1 MRTEYKRD
9 MNHSYMVLQGIGQV
23 DTSSYQIRMLAGNVI
38 PKLLKCRL
46 QGVDGKTIF
55 SYEITSRQPV
65 SSLFENKK
73 LNIEELQLI
82 FGGFVQVM
90 EEMAEFLLNP
100 ENLVIS
106 PEHMYVDIEKKELY
120 FCYLPGYEHEVREQ
134 FQILTEYVLPKLN
147 HEDAKAVMLGYGVY
161 RRALEESFHLE
172 NIKEELYRVRGEN
185 NENSRIIK
193 KEEKALEEENIPEI
207 FWEKEELPKMEE
219 VNPWKAD
226 LKETVSSDK
235 EEKHQGIKKAAG
247 CAAAAAL
254 ILGMVFLKA
263 FGYLP
268 WLTVEAMAG
277 IFLVLLGLGTLI
289 YFAYT
294 KRKKK
299 NIPQKETMSEKMNHS
314 SADSLRKT
322 ELEEIE
328 NLIKDQERKKQAREE
343 VPQEFGETVV
353 LSANVERG
361 PASLVSR
368 EPGELA
374 TIYLKDEITVVGKLE
389 TAADAVIP
397 LPTVSRVHAK
407 IRKREEEYYL
417 CDLNS
422 RNGTSVN
429 GRMLKNEEEYLLQD
443 EDEVDFA
450 QARYVFLK

>member
-1 MRTEYKRD
+1 MRTDYKRD

-55 SYEITSRQPV
+55 SYEITSRQPLA
-65 SSLFENKK
+65 SLFENKK
-73 LNIEELQLI
+73 LNIEDLQLV

-106 PEHMYVDIEKKELY
+106 PEHMYADVEKKELY
-120 FCYLPGYEHEVREQ
+120 FCYLPGYDHEVREQ
-134 FQILTEYVLPKLN
+134 FQTLTEYVLPKLN

-172 NIKEELYRVRGEN
+172 NIKEELYRVRGESA
-185 NENSRIIK
+185 EKVIPIK
-193 KEEKALEEENIPEI
+193 NQGKIPEEPASENIFAE
-207 FWEKEELPKMEE
+207 EELPVMED
-219 VNPWKAD
+219 NLWKANPQED
-226 LKETVSSDK
+226 TKTKD
-235 EEKHQGIKKAAG
+235 EKTIGMKKITG
-247 CAAAAAL
+247 CAVAAILAL
-254 ILGMVFLKA
+254 GLVFLKA

-268 WLTVEAMAG
+268 WLTMEAMVGAG
-277 IFLVLLGLGTLI
+277 LVLLGGGTLI
-289 YFAYT
+289 YFGYS

-299 NIPQKETMSEKMNHS
+299 DNLVRTGEREIGSFIKAAPVGRTEVQEMEK
-314 SADSLRKT
+314 
-322 ELEEIE
+322 
-328 NLIKDQERKKQAREE
+328 LIKGQEERKEIITEE
-343 VPQEFGETVV
+343 PKEFGETVV
-353 LSANVERG
+353 LSANIERG

-407 IRKREEEYYL
+407 IRKRENDYFL

>member
-1 MRTEYKRD
+1 MRTDYKRD

-46 QGVDGKTIF
+46 QGMDGKTIF
-55 SYEITSRQPV
+55 SYEITSRQPLA
-65 SSLFENKK
+65 SLFENKK
-73 LNIEELQLI
+73 LNIEDLQLV

-106 PEHMYVDIEKKELY
+106 PEHMYADVEKKELY
-120 FCYLPGYEHEVREQ
+120 FCYLPGYDHEVREQ
-134 FQILTEYVLPKLN
+134 FQTLTEYVLPKLN

-172 NIKEELYRVRGEN
+172 NIKEELYRVRGESA
-185 NENSRIIK
+185 EKVIPIK
-193 KEEKALEEENIPEI
+193 NQGKIPEEPASENIFAE
-207 FWEKEELPKMEE
+207 EELPVMED
-219 VNPWKAD
+219 NLWKANPQED
-226 LKETVSSDK
+226 TKTKD
-235 EEKHQGIKKAAG
+235 EKTIGMKKITG
-247 CAAAAAL
+247 CAVAAILAL
-254 ILGMVFLKA
+254 GLVFLKA

-268 WLTVEAMAG
+268 WLTMEAMVGAG
-277 IFLVLLGLGTLI
+277 LVLLGGGTLI
-289 YFAYT
+289 YFGYS

-299 NIPQKETMSEKMNHS
+299 DNLVRTGEREKGS
-314 SADSLRKT
+314 FIKAAPVGRT
-322 ELEEIE
+322 EVQEMEK
-328 NLIKDQERKKQAREE
+328 LIKGQEERKEIITEE
-343 VPQEFGETVV
+343 PKEFGETVV
-353 LSANVERG
+353 LSANIERG

-407 IRKREEEYYL
+407 IRKRENDYFL

>member
-1 MRTEYKRD
+1 MRTDYKRD

-55 SYEITSRQPV
+55 SYEITSRQPLA
-65 SSLFENKK
+65 SLFENKK
-73 LNIEELQLI
+73 LNIEDLQLV

-106 PEHMYVDIEKKELY
+106 PEHMYADVEKKELY
-120 FCYLPGYEHEVREQ
+120 FCYLPGYDHEVREQ
-134 FQILTEYVLPKLN
+134 FQTLTEYVLPKLD

-172 NIKEELYRVRGEN
+172 NIKEELYRVRGESA
-185 NENSRIIK
+185 EKVIPIK
-193 KEEKALEEENIPEI
+193 NQGNIPEEPASENI
-207 FWEKEELPKMEE
+207 FAEEELPVMED
-219 VNPWKAD
+219 NLWKANPQED
-226 LKETVSSDK
+226 TKKKD
-235 EEKHQGIKKAAG
+235 EKTIGMKKITG
-247 CAAAAAL
+247 CAVAAILAL
-254 ILGMVFLKA
+254 GLVFLKA

-268 WLTVEAMAG
+268 WLTMEAMVGAG
-277 IFLVLLGLGTLI
+277 LVLLGGGTLI
-289 YFAYT
+289 YFGYS

-299 NIPQKETMSEKMNHS
+299 DNLVRTGEREKGS
-314 SADSLRKT
+314 FIKAAPVGRT
-322 ELEEIE
+322 EVQEMEK
-328 NLIKDQERKKQAREE
+328 LIKGQEERKEIIPEE
-343 VPQEFGETVV
+343 PKEFGETVV
-353 LSANVERG
+353 LSANIERG

-407 IRKREEEYYL
+407 IRKRENDYFL

>member
-1 MRTEYKRD
+1 MRTDYKRD

-46 QGVDGKTIF
+46 QGMDGKTIF
-55 SYEITSRQPV
+55 SYEITSRQPLA
-65 SSLFENKK
+65 SLFENKK
-73 LNIEELQLI
+73 LNIEDLQLV

-106 PEHMYVDIEKKELY
+106 PEHMYADVEKKELY
-120 FCYLPGYEHEVREQ
+120 FCYLPGYDHEVREQ
-134 FQILTEYVLPKLN
+134 FQTLTEYVLPKLN

-172 NIKEELYRVRGEN
+172 NIKEELYRVRGESA
-185 NENSRIIK
+185 EKVIPIK
-193 KEEKALEEENIPEI
+193 NQGKIPEEPASENIFAE
-207 FWEKEELPKMEE
+207 EELPVMED
-219 VNPWKAD
+219 NLWKANPQED
-226 LKETVSSDK
+226 TKKKD
-235 EEKHQGIKKAAG
+235 EKTIGMKKITG
-247 CAAAAAL
+247 CAVAAILAL
-254 ILGMVFLKA
+254 GLVFLKA

-268 WLTVEAMAG
+268 WLTMEAMVGAG
-277 IFLVLLGLGTLI
+277 LVLLGGGTLI
-289 YFAYT
+289 YFGYS

-299 NIPQKETMSEKMNHS
+299 DNLVRTGEREKGS
-314 SADSLRKT
+314 FIKAAPVGRT
-322 ELEEIE
+322 EVQEMEK
-328 NLIKDQERKKQAREE
+328 LIKGQEERKEIIPEE
-343 VPQEFGETVV
+343 PKEFGETVV
-353 LSANVERG
+353 LSANIERG

-407 IRKREEEYYL
+407 IRKRENDYFL

>member
-1 MRTEYKRD
+1 MRTDYKRD

-55 SYEITSRQPV
+55 SYEITSRQPLA
-65 SSLFENKK
+65 SLFENKK
-73 LNIEELQLI
+73 LNIEDLQLV

-106 PEHMYVDIEKKELY
+106 PEHMYADVEKKELY
-120 FCYLPGYEHEVREQ
+120 FCYLPGYDHEVREQ
-134 FQILTEYVLPKLN
+134 FQTLTEYVLPKLN

-172 NIKEELYRVRGEN
+172 NIKEELYRVRGESA
-185 NENSRIIK
+185 EKVIPIK
-193 KEEKALEEENIPEI
+193 NQGNIPEEPASENI
-207 FWEKEELPKMEE
+207 FAEEELPVMED
-219 VNPWKAD
+219 NLWKANPQED
-226 LKETVSSDK
+226 TKKKD
-235 EEKHQGIKKAAG
+235 EKTIGMKKITG
-247 CAAAAAL
+247 CAVAAILAL
-254 ILGMVFLKA
+254 GLVFLKA

-268 WLTVEAMAG
+268 WLTMEAMVGAG
-277 IFLVLLGLGTLI
+277 LVLLGGGTLI
-289 YFAYT
+289 YFGYS

-299 NIPQKETMSEKMNHS
+299 DNLVRTGEREKGS
-314 SADSLRKT
+314 FIKAAPVGRT
-322 ELEEIE
+322 EVQEMEK
-328 NLIKDQERKKQAREE
+328 LIKGQEERKEIIPEE
-343 VPQEFGETVV
+343 PKEFGETVV
-353 LSANVERG
+353 LSANIERG

-407 IRKREEEYYL
+407 IRKRENDYFL

>member
-1 MRTEYKRD
+1 MRTDYKRD

-55 SYEITSRQPV
+55 SYEITSRQPLA
-65 SSLFENKK
+65 SLFENKK
-73 LNIEELQLI
+73 LNIEDLQLV

-106 PEHMYVDIEKKELY
+106 PEHMYADVEKKELY
-120 FCYLPGYEHEVREQ
+120 FCYLPGYDHEVREQ
-134 FQILTEYVLPKLN
+134 FQTLTEYVLPKLN

-172 NIKEELYRVRGEN
+172 NIKEELYRVRGESAEKVIPIKN
-185 NENSRIIK
+185 QGKIPEKPVSENFF
-193 KEEKALEEENIPEI
+193 AEEESPV
-207 FWEKEELPKMEE
+207 MED
-219 VNPWKAD
+219 NLWKANPQED
-226 LKETVSSDK
+226 TKKKD
-235 EEKHQGIKKAAG
+235 EKTIGMKKITG
-247 CAAAAAL
+247 CAVAAILAL
-254 ILGMVFLKA
+254 WLVFLKA

-268 WLTVEAMAG
+268 WLTMEAMVGAG
-277 IFLVLLGLGTLI
+277 LVLLGGGTLI
-289 YFAYT
+289 YFGYS

-299 NIPQKETMSEKMNHS
+299 DNLVRTGEREKGS
-314 SADSLRKT
+314 FIKAAPVGRT
-322 ELEEIE
+322 EVQEMEK
-328 NLIKDQERKKQAREE
+328 LIKGQEERKEIITEE
-343 VPQEFGETVV
+343 PKEFGETVV
-353 LSANVERG
+353 LSANIERG

-407 IRKREEEYYL
+407 IRKRENDYFL

>member
-1 MRTEYKRD
+1 MRTDYKRD

-46 QGVDGKTIF
+46 QGMDGKTIF
-55 SYEITSRQPV
+55 SYEITSRQPLA
-65 SSLFENKK
+65 SLFENKK
-73 LNIEELQLI
+73 LNIEDLQLV

-106 PEHMYVDIEKKELY
+106 PEHMYADVEKKELY
-120 FCYLPGYEHEVREQ
+120 FCYLPGYDHEVREQ
-134 FQILTEYVLPKLN
+134 FQTLTEYVLPKLN

-172 NIKEELYRVRGEN
+172 NIKEELYRVRGESA
-185 NENSRIIK
+185 EKVIPIK
-193 KEEKALEEENIPEI
+193 NQGKIPEEPASENIFAE
-207 FWEKEELPKMEE
+207 EELPVMED
-219 VNPWKAD
+219 NLWKANPQED
-226 LKETVSSDK
+226 TKTKD
-235 EEKHQGIKKAAG
+235 EKTIGMKKITG
-247 CAAAAAL
+247 CAVAAILAL
-254 ILGMVFLKA
+254 GLVFLKA

-268 WLTVEAMAG
+268 WLTMEAMVGAG
-277 IFLVLLGLGTLI
+277 LVLLGGGTLI
-289 YFAYT
+289 YFGYS

-299 NIPQKETMSEKMNHS
+299 DNLVRTGEREIGSFIKAAPVGRTEVQEMEK
-314 SADSLRKT
+314 
-322 ELEEIE
+322 
-328 NLIKDQERKKQAREE
+328 LIKGQEERKEIITEE
-343 VPQEFGETVV
+343 PKEFGETVV
-353 LSANVERG
+353 LSANIERG

-407 IRKREEEYYL
+407 IRKRENDYFL

>member
-1 MRTEYKRD
+1 MRTDYKRD

-55 SYEITSRQPV
+55 SYEITSRQPLA
-65 SSLFENKK
+65 SLFENKK
-73 LNIEELQLI
+73 LNIEDLQLV

-106 PEHMYVDIEKKELY
+106 PEHMYADVEKKELY
-120 FCYLPGYEHEVREQ
+120 FCYLPGYDHEVREQ
-134 FQILTEYVLPKLN
+134 FQTLTEYVLPKLD

-172 NIKEELYRVRGEN
+172 NIKEELYRVRGESA
-185 NENSRIIK
+185 EKVIPIK
-193 KEEKALEEENIPEI
+193 NQGKIPEEPASENIFAE
-207 FWEKEELPKMEE
+207 EELPVMED
-219 VNPWKAD
+219 NLWKANPQED
-226 LKETVSSDK
+226 TKTKD
-235 EEKHQGIKKAAG
+235 EKTIGMKKITG
-247 CAAAAAL
+247 CAVAAILAL
-254 ILGMVFLKA
+254 GLVFLKA

-268 WLTVEAMAG
+268 WLTMEAMVGAG
-277 IFLVLLGLGTLI
+277 LVLLGGGTLI
-289 YFAYT
+289 YFGYS

-299 NIPQKETMSEKMNHS
+299 DNLVRTGEREIGSFIKAAPVGRTEVQEMEK
-314 SADSLRKT
+314 
-322 ELEEIE
+322 
-328 NLIKDQERKKQAREE
+328 LIKGQEERKEIITEE
-343 VPQEFGETVV
+343 PKEFGETVV
-353 LSANVERG
+353 LSANIERG

-407 IRKREEEYYL
+407 IRKRENDYFL

>member
-1 MRTEYKRD
+1 MRTDYKRD

-55 SYEITSRQPV
+55 SYEITSRQPLA
-65 SSLFENKK
+65 SLFENKK
-73 LNIEELQLI
+73 LNIEDLQLV

-106 PEHMYVDIEKKELY
+106 PEHMYADVEKKELY
-120 FCYLPGYEHEVREQ
+120 FCYLPGYDHEVREQ
-134 FQILTEYVLPKLN
+134 FQTLTEYVLPKLN

-172 NIKEELYRVRGEN
+172 NIKEELYRVRGESA
-185 NENSRIIK
+185 EKVIPIK
-193 KEEKALEEENIPEI
+193 NQGKIPEEPASENIFAE
-207 FWEKEELPKMEE
+207 EELPVMED
-219 VNPWKAD
+219 NLWKANPQED
-226 LKETVSSDK
+226 TKTKD
-235 EEKHQGIKKAAG
+235 EKTIGMKKITG
-247 CAAAAAL
+247 CAVAAILAL
-254 ILGMVFLKA
+254 GLVFLKA

-268 WLTVEAMAG
+268 WLTMEAMVG
-277 IFLVLLGLGTLI
+277 TGLVLLGGGTLI
-289 YFAYT
+289 YFGYS

-299 NIPQKETMSEKMNHS
+299 DNLVRTGEREKGS
-314 SADSLRKT
+314 FIKAAPVGRT
-322 ELEEIE
+322 EAQEMEK
-328 NLIKDQERKKQAREE
+328 LIKGQEERKEIIPEE
-343 VPQEFGETVV
+343 PKEFGETVV
-353 LSANVERG
+353 LSANIERG

-407 IRKREEEYYL
+407 IRKRENDYFL